1 MRLTKTMRWT
11 ALAACTALAISACS
25 TSGGKSATDQAS
37 GGSGKKGGSI
47 SVELGEPQ
55 HGLVPQNTAESEGS
69 EVLNALFSGL
79 VEYDNDTSVPK
90 LRVAE
95 SIESPD
101 ATTWTIKLKDGYTFH
116 NGEKVTAKSFVDA
129 WNYGA
134 NQDNAQEAL
143 PFFDKILGSD
153 ELAPGKGKTPATK
166 ELKGLKVVDDKTFT
180 VTLKA
185 PFSQFKTML
194 GYNAFFPLPTA
205 FFTDPK
211 AFDDAPIGNGPFQ
224 IDGKWEHNKQIKVK
238 RYENFPAAEGKAKL
252 DTVTFKIYEKL
263 ETAYN
268 DLRADT
274 IQITDKLPVSAM
286 ATVASEFGDRY
297 IYKPESGVGYIGFP
311 IATNPA
317 FANADVRK
325 AISMAIDRESITK
338 TIFSGTRKPADD
350 FISPIIPGYRKG
362 ALGDVAKYDPAKAK
376 ALFTQAGGLPGNTME
391 IGYNADGGHKE
402 WIEAVGNQLKAN
414 LGVEVTYKP
423 FEKFGAILTALGD
436 KQYSGAFRMAWSM
449 DYPSAENYL
458 RPIFSKIAIDNGSNY
473 GGYVNEEFESLLAK
487 ADSAKTDEE
496 SLKLYQQ
503 ADDVLIKDVP
513 YIPIYTYMSSA
524 AYTKTVKNVK
534 VNAQGQMDLANV
546 ELA

>member
-194 GYNAFFPLPTA
+194 GYNAFFPLPAA

-252 DTVTFKIYEKL
+252 DSVTFKIYEKL

-297 IYKPESGVGYIGFP
+297 LYKPESGVGYIGFP

-317 FANADVRK
+317 FANPDVRK

-473 GGYVNEEFESLLAK
+473 GGYVNEEFEALLAK

>member
-101 ATTWTIKLKDGYTFH
+101 ATTWTIKLKDSYTFH

-194 GYNAFFPLPTA
+194 GYNAFFPLPAA

-473 GGYVNEEFESLLAK
+473 GGYVNEEFETLLAK